1 MTLKIDKEVENLI
14 REHANR
20 VYPEECCGALFGKLD
35 SDERIIIDYM
45 ELDNAD
51 DDGNRQRNFEISPDD
66 YMRAEKH
73 ADENGMVMA
82 GIYHSHPDAAPVPSE
97 KDQKKAM
104 PVFSYV
110 IISIKGGEQGEL
122 RAWKLNREGRFDEES
137 VSTVYEREPDS

>member
-1 MTLKIDKEVENLI
+1 MALKIDKEVESII
-14 REHANR
+14 RTHANR
-20 VYPEECCGALFGKLD
+20 AYPEECCGALFGKLE

-51 DDGNRQRNFEISPDD
+51 DETQRNRNFEISSED

-82 GIYHSHPDAAPVPSE
+82 GVYHSHPDNPAVPSE
-97 KDQKKAM
+97 KDLRKAM

-110 IISIKGGEQGEL
+110 IISIKRGEQGEL
-122 RAWKLNREGRFDEES
+122 RAWKLNQQGRFEEETITS
-137 VSTVYEREPDS
+137 VEARETNS

>member
-14 REHANR
+14 RAHANR

-122 RAWKLNREGRFDEES
+122 RARKLNREGRFDEES